1 MLSFVRLLC
10 ITLVLTLAACG
21 RGSDDQVY
29 DFFND
34 ISQGNQAAA
43 AARFSPSLHEKFKDE
58 TLHDALAHWSRD
70 MALHGGL
77 KDISVSGGVITFNE
91 LALYDVTLLYAD
103 GKKKKLK
110 TSLTRTD
117 GVWYINT
124 AL

>member
-10 ITLVLTLAACG
+10 IASVLTLAACG

-34 ISQGNQAAA
+34 ISQGHQAEA

-58 TLHDALAHWSRD
+58 TLRDALAHWSQD
-70 MALHGGL
+70 ILAHGGL
-77 KDISVSGGVITFNE
+77 KDISVVGGVIIFNE
-91 LALYDVTLLYAD
+91 LALYDVTLIYTD
-103 GKKKKLK
+103 GQKRKLK
-110 TSLTRTD
+110 TSLIRTD
-117 GVWYINT
+117 GIWYINT

>member
-1 MLSFVRLLC
+1 MLRSLRLLSLA
-10 ITLVLTLAACG
+10 LVFMLTACG
-21 RGSDDQVY
+21 RGSDAQVH
-29 DFFND
+29 DFFTD
-34 ISQGNQAAA
+34 ISQGRQAEA

-58 TLHDALAHWSRD
+58 TLRDALAHWSQD
-70 MALHGGL
+70 MAAHGGL
-77 KDISVSGGVITFNE
+77 KDISVTGGVITFNE

-103 GKKKKLK
+103 GRKKKLK